1 MWKQRV
7 KWWMPYNRV
16 GAAYLALTV
25 APATEG
31 KCSASLKAVIT
42 PRDETAKHMSSSSE
56 SVTSK
61 QITSFFRVGSLR
73 GA

>member
-25 APATEG
+25 A
-31 KCSASLKAVIT
+31 LRQKANVAQVLRSVIT

-61 QITSFFRVGSLR
+61 QITSFFQVRSSR